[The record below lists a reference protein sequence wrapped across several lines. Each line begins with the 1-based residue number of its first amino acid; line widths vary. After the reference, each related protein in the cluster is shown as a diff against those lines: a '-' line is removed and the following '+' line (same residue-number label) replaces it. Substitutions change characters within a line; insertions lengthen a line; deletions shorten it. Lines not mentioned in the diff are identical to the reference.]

1 MKTDYQFLIGRD
13 FCVGDNVYTIRSV
26 AWMEEDALVEANV
39 KSAEED
45 AQAQYRFPVGQVL
58 QWLLVEEEIELFNPN
73 FLGLAGS

>member
-39 KSAEED
+39 KGAEED
-45 AQAQYRFPVGQVL
+45 ARAQYRFPVGQVL

-73 FLGLAGS
+73 YLGLAGS